1 MKSIELSE
9 YRIGIKFNKDALAV
23 EKNYLTK
30 IVNVYT
36 VYDLDTWPKIP
47 LRNFTLKMFCLDLTN
62 IVKYKDKMLVIL
74 RMIC

>member
-9 YRIGIKFNKDALAV
+9 YQIGIKFNKDPLAV

-36 VYDLDTWPKIP
+36 AYDLDTWPKIP
-47 LRNFTLKMFCLDLTN
+47 LRNFTLKNVLFGFD
-62 IVKYKDKMLVIL
+62 
-74 RMIC
+74 